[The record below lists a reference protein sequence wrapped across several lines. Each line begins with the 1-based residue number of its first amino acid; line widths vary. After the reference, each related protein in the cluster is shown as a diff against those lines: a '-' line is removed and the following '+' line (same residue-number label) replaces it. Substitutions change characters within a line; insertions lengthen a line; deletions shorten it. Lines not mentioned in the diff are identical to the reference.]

1 MDVLGQFLAE
11 CCTIQLPRSEVKTQ
25 SAVLYKAYCDYAGDN
40 LTQTMFSLALKER
53 GFTTTGTKGG
63 SVANFDFGAKSE
75 NRVST
80 ILMTYRPPNSRKSN
94 FATEPIEDL
103 SSFITL
109 TVHFLLTAPG
119 TPICSVPTGALTE
132 REPSA

>member
-1 MDVLGQFLAE
+1 LDAL
-11 CCTIQLPRSEVKTQ
+11 QL
-25 SAVLYKAYCDYAGDN
+25 
-40 LTQTMFSLALKER
+40 
-53 GFTTTGTKGG
+53 
-63 SVANFDFGAKSE
+63 SVALARFCRKFRFWGKIRKSGI
-75 NRVST
+75 NHS
-80 ILMTYRPPNSRKSN
+80 MTYRPPNSRKSN